1 MKLLLVA
8 FLIVALGGGNAPMAF
23 AQNDTVE
30 LPQNFEE
37 GTNIV
42 VKIIEKIPGAFSL
55 VWSKTVIPVWTALW
69 ENIIFPLGEKIWNT
83 VLGFLGQQIEE
94 KKPQLEQ
101 ELAREQEELVEEIE
115 SELNDTKTSFW
126 ERFLSLFDIGDK
138 D

>member
-1 MKLLLVA
+1 M
-8 FLIVALGGGNAPMAF
+8 
-23 AQNDTVE
+23 
-30 LPQNFEE
+30 
-37 GTNIV
+37 
-42 VKIIEKIPGAFSL
+42 
-55 VWSKTVIPVWTALW
+55 
-69 ENIIFPLGEKIWNT
+69 
-83 VLGFLGQQIEE
+83 LGFLGQQIEE